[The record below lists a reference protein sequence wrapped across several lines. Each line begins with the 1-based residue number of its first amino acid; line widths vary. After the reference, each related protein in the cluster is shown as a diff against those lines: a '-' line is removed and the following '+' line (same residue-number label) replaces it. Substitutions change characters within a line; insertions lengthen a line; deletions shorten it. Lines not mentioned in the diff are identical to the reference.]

1 MGKRRKESCGNRGE
15 AFTGRADSK
24 SADGDVR
31 EQRDPGVSVHTWT
44 AGGKTKEDG
53 EFSPYT
59 LTTTVRRSVLSGALS
74 RVEAMAG
81 SPPDSDYSTRGQRK
95 PESGE

>member
-53 EFSPYT
+53 EFSPIHLDHHGKT
-59 LTTTVRRSVLSGALS
+59 FGVVR
-74 RVEAMAG
+74 
-81 SPPDSDYSTRGQRK
+81 SPQQG
-95 PESGE
+95 